1 MNSKFLN
8 KKILIPLLCGI
19 GCFTL
24 TFLLTKAINHDEG
37 KSLEITSRNKK
48 LLSNLE
54 EIDLEIISLKKQI
67 LGAKEEISALKSQ
80 KENLQLSLGVEI
92 EETIETKDEEDVDL
106 DLSLPE
112 DEKDTSYYHY
122 YEQEHSY
129 STYGHNENSN
139 STNNLSGSSSNNE
152 NSSIIGTTPQ
162 TPAPPA
168 VILPEDSSPVDSTP
182 GPGIDLDNNENVE
195 STPPS
200 VDEDDIISDS
210 SPDTDGNIDEP
221 LNTEE
226 NSLTNGDIN

>member
-48 LLSNLE
+48 QLSNLE

-139 STNNLSGSSSNNE
+139 STNNSSGSSSNNE

-200 VDEDDIISDS
+200 TDEDDMISDS

>member
-112 DEKDTSYYHY
+112 
-122 YEQEHSY
+122 EQEHSY

-139 STNNLSGSSSNNE
+139 STNNSSGSSSNNE

>member
-67 LGAKEEISALKSQ
+67 LDAKEAVSTLKSQ

-92 EETIETKDEEDVDL
+92 EETIETEDEEDVDL

-139 STNNLSGSSSNNE
+139 STNNSSGSSSNNG